1 MSHEDCLCA
10 RCARHQ
16 KTCCQVPQIFVTR
29 GDLAR
34 IEAETGRT
42 EFSEFRLPDHPGYA
56 DQDDDPIWRDNAF
69 QPDGT
74 RRVLKKQLNGDCTF
88 LGPAGCTLTTS
99 ARPLVCRLYPFD
111 YTADGFL
118 DNLAPGC
125 PLELLQPGQA
135 LLPTLGMSR
144 EVAES
149 WRRQLYDEL
158 LQEAAA
164 STEPPSPAPLPS
176 AG

>member
-1 MSHEDCLCA
+1 MSQEEHFCA

-16 KTCCQVPQIFVTR
+16 LTCCQTPQVYVTL
-29 GDLAR
+29 GDVRR
-34 IEAETGRT
+34 IEVETGQT
-42 EFSEFRLPDHPGYA
+42 DFCDFRLPPDPGYTN
-56 DQDDDPIWRDNAF
+56 QDDDPIWRDNAF

-74 RRVLKKQLNGDCTF
+74 RRVLNKQANGDCAF
-88 LGPAGCTLTTS
+88 LGPTGCTLTTS

-118 DNLAPGC
+118 ENLAPGC
-125 PLELLQPGQA
+125 PLELLVPGQE
-135 LLPTLGMSR
+135 LIPTLGMSR

-158 LQEAAA
+158 LQESAAA
-164 STEPPSPAPLPS
+164 TEPPSPGRPLA